1 MPLLQL
7 NGGPEVIKTARELFK
22 GGPKGILSLLDSL
35 NELLEVLGLRIPN
48 LEISIDLAELRGYRY
63 HSSTTFSA
71 YIASSGRAIAWG
83 GRYGTEN
90 SNGYRSATGFSA
102 DLKTLLEFG
111 DVKTKTA
118 SLILAPVGNEKD
130 LLDAIEHFRAQG
142 KKVVQSLF
150 EHMNEEA
157 EVKFDRRL
165 IEKEGKWIVEDC

>member
-1 MPLLQL
+1 M
-7 NGGPEVIKTARELFK
+7 
-22 GGPKGILSLLDSL
+22 
-35 NELLEVLGLRIPN
+35 
-48 LEISIDLAELRGYRY
+48 
-63 HSSTTFSA
+63 
-71 YIASSGRAIAWG
+71 
-83 GRYGTEN
+83 EN

-111 DVKTKTA
+111 DVRTKTA
-118 SLILAPVGNEKD
+118 SLILAPVGNEKN
-130 LLDAIEHFRAQG
+130 LLDAIEYFRAQG